1 VRVVVPESYQ
11 PLSDMEVVV
20 LNEKIV
26 QDKFEETSN
35 AAGDCKVDP
44 DGITETPNVTLK
56 GDCSLKMEELCTYPS
71 PFIAEEPSLGERIA
85 AGSAEEPTCST
96 RIQSGASNFQTEES
110 DVDMLKNYD
119 TNRNVHVHVENKNKE
134 TSIMGRSA
142 GKDNER
148 SKKLELPEEVHGR
161 VVIIEGKVHFD
172 DMTETPHVN
181 FKIGVTVCKDESMC
195 PAPDLLDS
203 PSL

>member
-1 VRVVVPESYQ
+1 
-11 PLSDMEVVV
+11 M